1 MPTLTSLM
9 APISLGDAEVRN
21 RIVMSAHGT
30 RLAADGLADPGADG
44 LLRGAAPAAVSA

>member
-30 RLAADGLADPGADG
+30 RLAADGLPTPALMAYYE
-44 LLRGAAPAAVSA
+44 AAHAAVSA